1 MPYFGLSKGV
11 TVTEEEDNKRADL
24 LNTLSSIVSSKPA
37 FLFLI
42 ER

>member
-11 TVTEEEDNKRADL
+11 MVTEEEDNNRTDL
-24 LNTLSSIVSSKPA
+24 LNILSSIVSSEPA

>member
-11 TVTEEEDNKRADL
+11 TVIEEDNNRADL
-24 LNTLSSIVSSKPA
+24 LNILSSIVSSEPA

>member
-11 TVTEEEDNKRADL
+11 TVTEEEDNNQADL
-24 LNTLSSIVSSKPA
+24 LNILSSIVSSEPA

>member
-1 MPYFGLSKGV
+1 MPYFGLSKDV
-11 TVTEEEDNKRADL
+11 TVTEEDNNRADL
-24 LNTLSSIVSSKPA
+24 LNILSSIVSSEPA

>member
-11 TVTEEEDNKRADL
+11 TVTEEDNNRADL
-24 LNTLSSIVSSKPA
+24 LNILSSIVSSEPA